1 MIIDIHNHA
10 YYHGYNCKKLVANMD
25 ECGIDKTWLLTWE
38 TPESECNPEVSW
50 CVSRSTPQAAVPLDA
65 TLEYIFEAPERFT
78 LGYAPDPRDPY
89 AINRLK
95 AAVNSFDVKVCG
107 EVKLRMMY
115 DNPDALR
122 LFRAAGEM
130 GLPVL
135 LHFDY
140 EYPSGKLFPR
150 PSWWYGGG
158 IDCLER
164 VLAACPETNFIGHA
178 PGFWAHISNDD
189 RYLTS
194 PYPEGPVIPGGRIEQ
209 LLEKYPNLYCDISA
223 NSGLRAL
230 SRDLDYSR
238 QFLTRYSTRVL
249 YGRDYYYN
257 KHQELLNSLSLPQS
271 VLDDIYCKN
280 ALRLIHEDA

>member
-50 CVSRSTPQAAVPLDA
+50 CVSRSTAQAAVPLDA
-65 TLEYIFEAPERFT
+65 TLEYLYEAPERFT

-95 AAVNSFDVKVCG
+95 AAVSSFDVKVCG

-140 EYPSGKLFPR
+140 EYPTGKLFPR

-164 VLAACPETNFIGHA
+164 VLSACPDTNFIGHA
-178 PGFWAHISNDD
+178 PGFWAHLSNDD
-189 RYLTS
+189 KYLTS

-209 LLEKYPNLYCDISA
+209 LLEKNPNLYCDISA

-230 SRDLDYSR
+230 SRDKDFSR
-238 QFLTRYSTRVL
+238 QFLTRYSRRVL

-257 KHQELLNSLSLPQS
+257 KHQELLSSLSLPQS
-271 VLDDIYCKN
+271 ALEDIYCKN
-280 ALRLIHEDA
+280 ALRLIHEQV